1 MAKIE
6 FKPGTMLN
14 PVPAVMV
21 SCGDETEQNIITI
34 AWTGIVN
41 TDPPMTYI
49 SVRKERY
56 SHDIIARTGEFVINL
71 TTKDLAFATDYCGV
85 RSGRKVDK
93 FKDMNLTASTSRHVS
108 CPSIGESPVN
118 LECKVLGV
126 REFPTHDMFL
136 AEIVGV
142 SVEESLM
149 DEKGRL
155 CLEEAGLI
163 AYSHGSYVALQQ
175 EELGTFG
182 YSVMKP
188 KTRKRIAAQKQQD
201 RRKRHDKQNHRDE
214 QDQNGQN
221 RRSNKERKNG
231 KRPESPAGGQTSRR
245 KNSGRKHSHS
255 SAKKIR

>member
-14 PVPAVMV
+14 PIPAVMV
-21 SCGDETEQNIITI
+21 SCGDEREQNIITI

-85 RSGRKVDK
+85 RSGRNVDK
-93 FKDMNLTASTSRHVS
+93 FKEMKLTAAESRHVS

-118 LECKVLGV
+118 LECRVLDI

-142 SVEESLM
+142 SVDEDLM
-149 DEKGRL
+149 DEK
-155 CLEEAGLI
+155 
-163 AYSHGSYVALQQ
+163 
-175 EELGTFG
+175 
-182 YSVMKP
+182 SVPGK
-188 KTRKRIAAQKQQD
+188 
-201 RRKRHDKQNHRDE
+201 
-214 QDQNGQN
+214 
-221 RRSNKERKNG
+221 RRSDGLQSRKLCGAGAERDRDVRLFRHEAKDTQADRCTEAAGTKKRKTAGRVGERRSLPQKRSRPKEITQPREKNPVNRKVPG
-231 KRPESPAGGQTSRR
+231 
-245 KNSGRKHSHS
+245 
-255 SAKKIR
+255 